1 VGCKKA
7 VKQVIGY
14 KKKLIWRR
22 KFQLIR
28 IPIYKDL
35 GKGRQKD
42 EVKFDENE

>member
-1 VGCKKA
+1 

-14 KKKLIWRR
+14 KKKFIWKR

-35 GKGRQKD
+35 GPGRQKD
-42 EVKFDENE
+42 KVEIKED